1 MKIRLDFVTNS
12 SSSSFTCVA
21 LYSEELYKFLQKL
34 IAEKKYR
41 EQPDWVKNQ
50 RWIHPESEL
59 HIGWVWE
66 ELKLDERT
74 YKVQTT
80 EEYGS
85 TDKESI
91 YKYVSSF
98 FEGLTPEE
106 SRNLKELIFDVYQNE
121 NFQTRKYKDQTD
133 GFTGFDFRGD
143 FLKLGKGTEPQSEKT
158 KQLLES
164 IDKLAVDPE
173 TVDLSMKSV
182 AFATYKIDGEGIYD
196 PDSKRYAHLD
206 KSFLDKIKL
215 GWVDPDYTAFGREQM
230 LDEEKRRKWG
240 EHLRKLYAE
249 AIDDIGAI
257 ALDNIS
263 SRSDVAVV
271 FDSIDGAVDKFT
283 LQAFMFESISANMYD
298 IDRLPA
304 SEVAAAKERCFITYL
319 ENTISQLNEANK
331 NRGSGQAPVAVI
343 WESQMHDYLMKHSS
357 LGNITP
363 EPVVGPNGTVRLK
376 VPEKHKKTINYALTE
391 MVARWPS
398 RIINPKTKTYEK
410 ILKDVEACKS
420 DIGYASA
427 DEFFD
432 AYGFSV
438 KQEAINTNA
447 SKAGGFEY
455 EKSKKN
461 EVTIVKYSG
470 NEPVVSIPEEING
483 GIVKTIGKEAFWSS
497 NNVEE
502 IIIPDSV
509 ETIRAKAFGFC
520 KKLKKVQLSNNV
532 SKIPAGS
539 FDGCES
545 LEQINIPDMME
556 TIPSGLFKDCPLKS
570 LHIGKKLLS
579 VDKED
584 FYREPLVP
592 ETFRNGFNKTAAL
605 ESITVDPGN
614 RNLSSM
620 GAMILS
626 YDGKV
631 LYAMLGRD
639 SSCEIPDGV
648 EIIAD
653 KAFMYQSK
661 LKTIALPNTLRV
673 IGNSAFERTGLL
685 SVAFPDSLR
694 IIGTNAFHACQS
706 LKSVEFEDGVEEI
719 YSQAFEFT
727 AIREVVLPA
736 SLKRLRGRVFDP
748 WQLEYVEPESWKIE
762 IEKQAYNYS
771 TRDKY
776 NTSQEIEDL
785 VNKGKQDAISSL
797 LEENKLG
804 FGLLAAMMSYLQSE
818 KADEIGLKER
828 LNLEALVISKEME
841 TILGTD
847 LKAVLS
853 FYEDKAT
860 DQLNNCINYI
870 KTEVGNDII
879 EEYFAKVKSAFKDS
893 RADLGVLLDG
903 VMKMIKRE
911 A

>member
-34 IAEKKYR
+34 ISEKKYR
-41 EQPDWVKNQ
+41 DQPDWVKNQ

-66 ELKLDERT
+66 ELKFDERT
-74 YKVQTT
+74 FKVQTT
-80 EEYGS
+80 EEYGR
-85 TDKESI
+85 TDKDSI
-91 YKYVSSF
+91 YNYICSF

-106 SRNLKELIFDVYQNE
+106 NRNLKELIFAVYQND
-121 NFQTRKYKDQTD
+121 NYQTRKYEDQTD

-143 FLKLGKGTEPQSEKT
+143 FLKLGKSTEPQSDKT
-158 KQLLES
+158 KQLLET
-164 IDKLAVDPE
+164 IDKLSVDPE
-173 TVDLSMKSV
+173 TVDFSMKSV
-182 AFATYKIDGEGIYD
+182 AFSTYKIDGEGIYD
-196 PDSKRYAHLD
+196 PDSIRYDHID
-206 KSFLDKIKL
+206 KSFLDNVKL
-215 GWVDPDYTAFGREQM
+215 GWVDPDYTTFGREKM
-230 LDEEKRRKWG
+230 LDEEKKRKWG

-263 SRSDVAVV
+263 SRSDFAVV

-283 LQAFMFESISANMYD
+283 LQAFMFENISANMYD
-298 IDRLPA
+298 IDRLPV
-304 SEVAAAKERCFITYL
+304 SELAAAKEKCFIWYL
-319 ENTISQLNEANK
+319 QSVVTQLNEANK
-331 NRGSGQAPVAVI
+331 NRGSGLPPVAVI

-357 LGNITP
+357 LGNVTP

-376 VPEKHKKTINYALTE
+376 IPEKHKKTINSALTE

-410 ILKDVEACKS
+410 ILKDIETCKS

-427 DEFFD
+427 AEFFD

-470 NEPVVSIPEEING
+470 NESVVSIPEEIDG

-520 KKLKKVQLSNNV
+520 KKLKKVHLSNSI

-556 TIPSGLFKDCPLKS
+556 TIPSGLFKDCPIKS

-579 VDKED
+579 VEKED
-584 FYREPLVP
+584 FYREPMVP
-592 ETFRNGFNKTAAL
+592 ETFKNGFTKTAAL

-614 RNLSSM
+614 RNLRSV
-620 GAMILS
+620 GPMILS

-631 LYAMLGRD
+631 LYAMLGRE
-639 SSCEIPDGV
+639 SSCEIPEGV

-653 KAFMYQSK
+653 KAFIYQSK
-661 LKTIALPNTLRV
+661 LKTISFPNTLRM
-673 IGNSAFERTGLL
+673 IGNNAFERTGLE
-685 SVAFPDSLR
+685 SVAFPASLR
-694 IIGTNAFHACQS
+694 IIGTSAFHACQS
-706 LKSVEFEDGVEEI
+706 LKSVEFAEGLEEI

-727 AIREVVLPA
+727 AIREIVLPA
-736 SLKRLRGRVFDP
+736 SLKSLRGRVFDP
-748 WQLEYVEPESWKIE
+748 WQLEYVEPASWKIE

-771 TRDKY
+771 TGDKF
-776 NTSQEIEDL
+776 NTSQTIEDL
-785 VNKGKQDAISSL
+785 IRKGKQDAISSL
-797 LEENKLG
+797 LEENKVG
-804 FGLLAAMMSYLQSE
+804 FGLLAAMMSYLRSE
-818 KADEIGLKER
+818 KADEIDLNER
-828 LNLEALVISKEME
+828 LKLESLVISKEME
-841 TILGTD
+841 IILGTD

-860 DQLNNCINYI
+860 DRLNDCLNYAR
-870 KTEVGNDII
+870 TESGWKLFT
-879 EEYFAKVKSAFKDS
+879 EYCEKVKNAFDGK
-893 RADLGVLLDG
+893 ADAIEMLLDG
-903 VMKMIKRE
+903 AKKIIRKE